1 MLLISDLHLTD
12 KKMDSYRWEIFDFVL
27 KYYKKHEDKNLL
39 ILGDLTDAKDHHSAK
54 LVNWIV
60 RELLLLRDEGMEIFI
75 LKGNHDYI
83 DSNLPYFAFLERYE
97 FVNYITVPKV
107 WLIQGERCLFL
118 PHTRNP
124 LDEWQID
131 KQVQKN
137 KKKCSLVFMHQSVIG
152 SVTSNGY
159 LMEQGLSPRYFNQF
173 RGQVFSGDIHVPQK
187 VGPVIYVGSPY
198 SVRFNDHF
206 EGRAIA
212 LSSFPITKCGIA
224 VRGSCGLLQCEMK
237 TGLPGRRTIDIHK
250 VEDLQEADANP
261 GDQVK
266 VRVHVKHSDSVMMGE
281 VFKRDIE
288 KECKELGFELCSLS
302 LVRDKKFPL
311 RKKRLPVRKLLR
323 PVEVVTNFSKR
334 KGIDKAVQKIGTNL
348 VEEE

>member
-12 KKMDSYRWEIFDFVL
+12 KKADSYRWGIFDFVL
-27 KYYKKHEDKNLL
+27 DYYKEHNDKNLI

-54 LVNWIV
+54 LVNRIV
-60 RELLLLRDEGMEIFI
+60 LMMRHLVESGMEIFI
-75 LKGNHDYI
+75 LKGNHDFIDPDVPFFEFLNQISYI
-83 DSNLPYFAFLERYE
+83 
-97 FVNYITVPKV
+97 NYIKHPRS

-118 PHTRNP
+118 PYTRNP
-124 LDEWQID
+124 IDEWRTD

-152 SVTSNGY
+152 SLTSNGY
-159 LMEQGLSPRYFNQF
+159 LMEEGLAPKYFDRF

-206 EGRAIA
+206 EGRAIT
-212 LSSFPITKCGIA
+212 LTSYPVTECG
-224 VRGSCGLLQCEMK
+224 VSVPPCELLMGEMK
-237 TGLPGRRTIDIHK
+237 TELPGRRTIDIYK
-250 VEDLQEADANP
+250 LEDLQKADANP

-266 VRVHVKHSDSVMMGE
+266 VRVHVKHSISIGE
-281 VFKRDIE
+281 IFKREIQE
-288 KECKELGFELCSLS
+288 ECIALDFELCSLS

-311 RKKRLPVRKLLR
+311 RKKRKIVKSKR
-323 PVEVVTNFSKR
+323 PSEVVSNFSKR
-334 KGIDKAVQKIGTNL
+334 KGIDKTKQKIGIDL
-348 VEEE
+348 VED